1 MDALPQNL
9 RDTIARLRT
18 RIEQFRGRGESIGEQ
33 NTKAVLI
40 DPLLS
45 ALGWNLQELGEV
57 RREYKYKPQDSP
69 VDYALF
75 ILRTPRLFIEAKD
88 LSADPHDRKWISQ
101 VLGYAT
107 VVGVEWCVLTNGDE
121 YRLYNAHAAVDVDQ
135 KLFRSVR
142 ISDPTSTE
150 YTLDTLYLL
159 SKDKMG
165 EKLIDVLWRS
175 HFIDHH
181 VGQVFR
187 RLVSTPDPRL
197 VRLIR
202 KGRPELSPA
211 EIRDSLKRADV
222 EISFPAVPTFEPT
235 PNEEP
240 EKPRPVKP
248 HSGPTP
254 QVSDLIE
261 AGLIS
266 PPLELEKRYKGHLLR
281 ATILQDGR
289 VMFGGQAY
297 NSLSTAAGMARKT
310 IVGDSPGHP
319 YPPTNGWTFW
329 GFRDAKTGELTV
341 IDSLRQ
347 AYLSRGA

>member
-9 RDTIARLRT
+9 RDSVVKLRA
-18 RIEQFRGRGESIGEQ
+18 RIEQIRSRGESIGEQ

-101 VLGYAT
+101 ILGYAT

-142 ISDPTSTE
+142 ISDSSSTE

-187 RLVSTPDPRL
+187 GLVSAPDPGL
-197 VRLIR
+197 IRLIR

-211 EIRDSLKRADV
+211 EIRDSLKRAEV
-222 EISFPAVPTFEPT
+222 EIRFPALPTFEPT
-235 PNEEP
+235 PKEEP
-240 EKPRPVKP
+240 DEPGPVKP
-248 HSGPTP
+248 HNSPSA
-254 QVSDLIE
+254 QVSDLIHS
-261 AGLIS
+261 GIIS
-266 PPLELEKRYKGHLLR
+266 PPLELEKRYKGHLLK

-289 VMFGGQAY
+289 VTCGGQTY
-297 NSLSTAAGMARKT
+297 DSLSTAAGMARKT
-310 IVGDSPGHP
+310 IVGAPPGHP
-319 YPPTNGWTFW
+319 YPATNGWKFW
-329 GFRDAKTGELTV
+329 TYRDPKTGEPAE
-341 IDSLRQ
+341 IDRLRQ
-347 AYLSRGA
+347 AYLAQAR